1 MCRARS
7 SLRTGVL
14 ALSAALIVHPALA
27 QHRAAGGAATA
38 PPSTIYSYCWGLV
51 GNTMYVTKV
60 ITWHPSADPS
70 HDIQN
75 AFGSYLTSQHPATG
89 AVLSAQCATET
100 AADAA
105 EAARQQ
111 RIAMSRRSPSIKVEE
126 IAWSYPAAP
135 ADSAHAHSP

>member
-1 MCRARS
+1 
-7 SLRTGVL
+7 
-14 ALSAALIVHPALA
+14 
-27 QHRAAGGAATA
+27 
-38 PPSTIYSYCWGLV
+38 
-51 GNTMYVTKV
+51 
-60 ITWHPSADPS
+60 
-70 HDIQN
+70 
-75 AFGSYLTSQHPATG
+75 
-89 AVLSAQCATET
+89 VLSAQCATET